1 MFVADGCQLEQR
13 VVKTEEDFNKVSET
27 IRKELARFDREKARD
42 FKSAVINYLQCMM
55 NYQQQV
61 HSTILMILMI
71 LVRL

>member
-1 MFVADGCQLEQR
+1 
-13 VVKTEEDFNKVSET
+13 VSET

-61 HSTILMILMI
+61 HSTILMIL
-71 LVRL
+71 VRL